1 MQLQHGTHWPRPP
14 AGSAGSAG
22 SAGCEGKGR
31 GAPQRAV
38 PGGRG
43 GAHDAPGRDNSSSCC
58 RYTALGLSVCW
69 WPREGMRAMSRC
81 ARSLLFSSAAART
94 GGVET
99 RTRSV
104 GAGGVRIKP
113 SAALRCRVAL
123 PSDNPGSAGQPFQHQ
138 GPSHTPLLL
147 TFSGSWERDCLVALS
162 NALCL
167 SIPGRDAAPLPKAKP
182 SVSPICPLPLCHS
195 SRDRAPC
202 WPAPPDSTSTP
213 VGTLAGRERERW
225 RDSVHVCLS
234 CQSHGVAR
242 GQSAAP
248 RRAVWRFVRRWPR
261 AQDPHQDVVC
271 PFPRF
276 WRAWTD
282 LRVSNSRAACSADGL
297 RDRVTPSFS
306 SFLSPYIS
314 APPIQPYAQPRAAER
329 PSNSAPRSP
338 RE

>member
-1 MQLQHGTHWPRPP
+1 
-14 AGSAGSAG
+14 
-22 SAGCEGKGR
+22 
-31 GAPQRAV
+31 
-38 PGGRG
+38 
-43 GAHDAPGRDNSSSCC
+43 
-58 RYTALGLSVCW
+58 
-69 WPREGMRAMSRC
+69 MSRC

-213 VGTLAGRERERW
+213 VGTLAGRERERDGEIASTCACPA
-225 RDSVHVCLS
+225 RAMASREGRARHPDVLFGDLLDGGQERKIPTRMLCARFHASGAPGRIFVS
-234 CQSHGVAR
+234 PIRGRPVA
-242 GQSAAP
+242 
-248 RRAVWRFVRRWPR
+248 
-261 AQDPHQDVVC
+261 
-271 PFPRF
+271 
-276 WRAWTD
+276 
-282 LRVSNSRAACSADGL
+282 LMACE
-297 RDRVTPSFS
+297 
-306 SFLSPYIS
+306 I
-314 APPIQPYAQPRAAER
+314 E
-329 PSNSAPRSP
+329 
-338 RE
+338 